1 MSIRNKLLAEINK
14 KAQKIRE
21 KRVDAASNKTV
32 EQAAFDFFKNIEDSR
47 HLHNGEQYD
56 YALMSKA
63 KQALEE
69 RLRAFDNKVK
79 VSVEY
84 NIHEDPLCTDEQTI
98 RGVTIWWSPLYIKKN
113 SCHPSLYIDVSQMLF
128 F

>member
-47 HLHNGEQYD
+47 KLHNDQDYD
-56 YALMSKA
+56 HTLVHEA
-63 KQALEE
+63 KIALEN
-69 RLRAFDNKVK
+69 RLK
-79 VSVEY
+79 
-84 NIHEDPLCTDEQTI
+84 
-98 RGVTIWWSPLYIKKN
+98 
-113 SCHPSLYIDVSQMLF
+113 SLIQK
-128 F
+128 